1 MEAQGLSCQCI
12 ASDIE
17 PFHSPSLRCS
27 LVHFF
32 DVVGNGYFLVPH
44 GQPKKNCLNIGSRFC
59 IEFHR
64 VGIVEVKMWEVSR
77 ILFFFWLLTSN
88 CWYKLDLFFHLYVL
102 SLTSP
107 FNQGNYSVYYGEV
120 LLVHIIYTL
129 GKLSTI
135 LTLLNGLP
143 LSLLPE
149 YIVPSLGFNFVFFI
163 LFLFFP
169 PSYQVGQKL
178 NCSLIFLFGSISDS
192 CPERKEQR
200 KFSIL
205 VFITRKLPGKKRK
218 KG

>member
-88 CWYKLDLFFHLYVL
+88 CWYKVDLFFHLYVL

-149 YIVPSLGFNFVFFI
+149 YIVPSLGFNFVFF
-163 LFLFFP
+163 LFCSCFSP
-169 PSYQVGQKL
+169 PPIK
-178 NCSLIFLFGSISDS
+178 
-192 CPERKEQR
+192 
-200 KFSIL
+200 
-205 VFITRKLPGKKRK
+205 
-218 KG
+218 